1 VAPRVGEKPVRVTFR
16 RFALRRS
23 EVTPRELAVSP
34 VEVALAIDAVETANT
49 IAIASTNNASLKNVF
64 DRRDE
69 MTLEGRA
76 AV

>member
-1 VAPRVGEKPVRVTFR
+1 
-16 RFALRRS
+16 
-23 EVTPRELAVSP
+23 LAVSP

-69 MTLEGRA
+69 MTLKDGQPFEPPVLPTFVESTFA
-76 AV
+76 